1 MYDAV
6 VVVVDHQVVEGDEFR
21 PPISLYVGVGEVLVM
36 WLKRFEW

>member
-21 PPISLYVGVGEVLVM
+21 PPISTEVVVGEVLVM
-36 WLKRFEW
+36 WLKRFE